1 MKGGITS
8 GVVYPGAVAALAERY
23 RFRTLGGSSAG
34 AIAAAVC
41 AAAEYGRQTGR
52 GPGMRVLTD
61 IAQKLGEPGFLLG
74 LFQPA
79 PGARPLWEVGMALAE
94 RRAVHPRARPG
105 GLLLAAAAMALRRR
119 PRALLPAG
127 LTLVALAPALAG
139 LDAADA
145 LNPLAAVLLVVLWLL
160 AVVGLGAVAAARAL
174 VGLGRGTLASLPDSD
189 YGLCPG
195 SQQPGAHG
203 PGLVEWLHERIQE
216 AAGRTTADPPLTF
229 ADLEAEGIGL
239 EMTTTDLSY
248 AAPVS
253 VPLPPRTYMFRPEE
267 MSERFPAPVVAQMV
281 GAQEGP
287 YQWMPDRDLPVVVGV
302 RLSLSFPLLLSA
314 MPLYA
319 YRLEPAGVTRN
330 LFSDGGICS
339 NFPIH
344 FFDAWFPRHPTFGID
359 LVGDA
364 ATGPRLGDP
373 ERPEPPR
380 WREVA
385 SLGAF
390 AGQIKDAMQNWRD
403 AAQSQLPGFRDRV
416 CRVPL
421 APGEGGLNLRMTPE
435 QIQALIARGAQ
446 AGELLRDGFD
456 WDRHRFVRYLTL
468 MQLLQRNIAAL
479 ADPAA
484 FPDFADELAAGVPGV
499 DVFREGGLHD
509 ADWCRAAAAATAGLM
524 SWRPGV
530 ELDGE
535 GKPQPVPDLRVVPP
549 A

>member
-8 GVVYPGAVAALAERY
+8 GVVYPGAVAVLAERY
-23 RFRTLGGSSAG
+23 RFRTVGGSSAG

-61 IAQKLGEPGFLLG
+61 IAAKIGQPGFLLG

-79 PGARPLWEVGMALAE
+79 PGARPLWEIGLGLAG
-94 RRAVHPRARPG
+94 RRTARPG
-105 GLLLAAAAMALRRR
+105 ARPGRLALAAAAMALRRR
-119 PRALLPAG
+119 RGPLLPAA
-127 LTLVALAPALAG
+127 LALVALPPALAA
-139 LDAADA
+139 LQAADA
-145 LNPLAAVLLVVLWLL
+145 LNPLAVVLLVLLWLL
-160 AVVGLGAVAAARAL
+160 AVLGLLALAGVRAL
-174 VGLGRGTLASLPDSD
+174 LALGRGAAASLPASD

-195 SQQPGAHG
+195 SRQPGGHG
-203 PGLVEWLHERIQE
+203 PALVEWLHERIQE
-216 AAGRTTADPPLTF
+216 AAGRTTTDPPLTF

-253 VPLPPRTYMFRPEE
+253 VPLPPRTYMFRPDE
-267 MSERFPAPVVAQMV
+267 MSERFPAEVVAQMV
-281 GAQEGP
+281 GDHDGP
-287 YQWMPDRDLPVVVGV
+287 YQWMPARDLPVVVGV

-314 MPLYA
+314 MPLHA
-319 YRLEPAGVTRN
+319 PRHDPDGVTRN

-364 ATGPRLGDP
+364 AAGPRLGDP

-390 AGQIKDAMQNWRD
+390 AGQVKDAMQNWRD

-435 QIQALIARGAQ
+435 QIQALTARGAE

-468 MQLLQRNIAAL
+468 MQLLQRNIGAL

-484 FPDFADELAAGVPGV
+484 FPDFADELDAGAPGV
-499 DVFREGGLHD
+499 DVFRESGLHD
-509 ADWCRAAAAATAGLM
+509 ADWCRAAAAATAALM

-530 ELDGE
+530 ELDGD
-535 GKPQPVPDLRVVPP
+535 GKPLPVPDLRVVPP